1 MVDLLFFLL
10 RPFVQAL
17 NGLDLASHIRKKC
30 VRMLYKACARHA
42 LFPRSLR
49 IELCDNPTNLV
60 LFHGGFGDV
69 SKREYQGREV
79 AVKRLRIYATSDLK
93 KIIRVGLKSYS

>member
-1 MVDLLFFLL
+1 M
-10 RPFVQAL
+10 
-17 NGLDLASHIRKKC
+17 K
-30 VRMLYKACARHA
+30 MLYKACAHHT

-49 IELCDNPTNLV
+49 IELCDDPDSLV

-79 AVKRLRIYATSDLK
+79 AVKKLRIYDTSDLEK
-93 KIIRVGLKSYS
+93 VIRVG